1 MSLSYIYGS
10 QRKNLTAANNLP
22 YMSEDSAARIRSAAS
37 LLVKGGTLTN
47 EPCPKCGGVQVR
59 FADKTTC
66 INCGNE
72 VKAGAATTAAIIAQ
86 PPKAEEKAAPAP
98 QAPSSP
104 NLSSAASLIEEKIAL
119 LAAEIR
125 SESDIS
131 LQKQK
136 AELLE
141 SYLRIL
147 EKTKSLAASS

>member
-1 MSLSYIYGS
+1 
-10 QRKNLTAANNLP
+10 
-22 YMSEDSAARIRSAAS
+22 MSEDSAARIRSAAS
-37 LLVKGGTLTN
+37 LLVKGGPLTN

-72 VKAGAATTAAIIAQ
+72 VKAGAAAAAIIAQ

-98 QAPSSP
+98 QASSSP

>member
-1 MSLSYIYGS
+1 
-10 QRKNLTAANNLP
+10 
-22 YMSEDSAARIRSAAS
+22 MSEDSAARIRSAAS

-47 EPCPKCGGVQVR
+47 EPCPKCRGVQVR
-59 FADKTTC
+59 LADKTTC

-72 VKAGAATTAAIIAQ
+72 VKAGAAAAAAAIAQ

>member
-1 MSLSYIYGS
+1 
-10 QRKNLTAANNLP
+10 
-22 YMSEDSAARIRSAAS
+22 MSEDSAARIRSAAS

-59 FADKTTC
+59 LADKTTC

-72 VKAGAATTAAIIAQ
+72 VKAGAAAAAAIAQ
-86 PPKAEEKAAPAP
+86 PPKAEEKAAQAP

>member
-1 MSLSYIYGS
+1 
-10 QRKNLTAANNLP
+10 
-22 YMSEDSAARIRSAAS
+22 MSEDSAARIRSAAS
-37 LLVKGGTLTN
+37 LLVKGGTLTS

-59 FADKTTC
+59 LADKTTC

-72 VKAGAATTAAIIAQ
+72 VKAGAATAAAAAIAQ

>member
-1 MSLSYIYGS
+1 
-10 QRKNLTAANNLP
+10 
-22 YMSEDSAARIRSAAS
+22 MSEDSAARIRSAAS

-59 FADKTTC
+59 LADKTTC

-72 VKAGAATTAAIIAQ
+72 VKAGAVAAAIAQ

>member
-1 MSLSYIYGS
+1 MSW
-10 QRKNLTAANNLP
+10 
-22 YMSEDSAARIRSAAS
+22 YMSEDNTTRIRTAAS

-72 VKAGAATTAAIIAQ
+72 VKAGAQ
-86 PPKAEEKAAPAP
+86 PKTKEEKIAPA
-98 QAPSSP
+98 QASTG
-104 NLSSAASLIEEKIAL
+104 LASAASVIEEKIAL
-119 LAAEIR
+119 LAAEIKA
-125 SESDIS
+125 ESDIS
-131 LQKQK
+131 VQKQK

-147 EKTKSLAASS
+147 EKTKSLIG

>member
-1 MSLSYIYGS
+1 
-10 QRKNLTAANNLP
+10 
-22 YMSEDSAARIRSAAS
+22 MSEDSAARIRSAAS

-72 VKAGAATTAAIIAQ
+72 VKAGAAAAAAAAIIAQ
-86 PPKAEEKAAPAP
+86 PPKAEEKAASAP

>member
-1 MSLSYIYGS
+1 
-10 QRKNLTAANNLP
+10 
-22 YMSEDSAARIRSAAS
+22 MSEDSAARIRSAAS

-59 FADKTTC
+59 LADKTTC

-72 VKAGAATTAAIIAQ
+72 VKAGAVAAAAIIAQ

-98 QAPSSP
+98 QAPLSP
-104 NLSSAASLIEEKIAL
+104 NLLSSAASLIEEKIAL

>member
-1 MSLSYIYGS
+1 
-10 QRKNLTAANNLP
+10 
-22 YMSEDSAARIRSAAS
+22 MSEDSAARIRSAAS

-47 EPCPKCGGVQVR
+47 EPCPKCRGVQVR
-59 FADKTTC
+59 LADKTTC

-72 VKAGAATTAAIIAQ
+72 IKAGAAAAAAAIAQ

>member
-1 MSLSYIYGS
+1 
-10 QRKNLTAANNLP
+10 
-22 YMSEDSAARIRSAAS
+22 MSEDSAARIRSAAS

-59 FADKTTC
+59 LADKTTC

-72 VKAGAATTAAIIAQ
+72 VKAGAAAADAALAQ

>member
-1 MSLSYIYGS
+1 
-10 QRKNLTAANNLP
+10 
-22 YMSEDSAARIRSAAS
+22 MSEDSAARIRSAAS

-59 FADKTTC
+59 LADKTTC

-72 VKAGAATTAAIIAQ
+72 VKAGAAAIAQ
-86 PPKAEEKAAPAP
+86 PPKAEQKAAPAP

-104 NLSSAASLIEEKIAL
+104 NVLSSAASIIEEKIAL

-125 SESDIS
+125 SESNIS